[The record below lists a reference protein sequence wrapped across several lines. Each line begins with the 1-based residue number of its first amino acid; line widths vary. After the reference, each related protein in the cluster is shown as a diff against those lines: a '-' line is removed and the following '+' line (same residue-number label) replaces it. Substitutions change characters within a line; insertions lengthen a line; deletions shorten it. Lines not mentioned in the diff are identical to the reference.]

1 MRRVLGMPKVVV
13 ENLRSAVYASYE
25 ELSAQVQADSALDA
39 KLLGLLG
46 FFAIAGSLLLT
57 LPHGLRDERLLL
69 LVGVGFG
76 ALACLMGSMGGSSPN
91 IGPPPEEFYADY
103 GARAEADYLAQ
114 LLADLAATTRINHQG
129 LELRRRA
136 LAVGV
141 GAPILLAVV
150 YGLVQVA

>member
-1 MRRVLGMPKVVV
+1 VPDVVV
-13 ENLRSAVYASYE
+13 ENLRTAVSASYE

-57 LPHGLRDERLLL
+57 LPHGLHDGRVLLL
-69 LVGVGFG
+69 IGTGLG
-76 ALACLMGSMGGSSPN
+76 ALACLVGSMGGSSPN
-91 IGPPPEEFYADY
+91 MGPPPEQFYADY

-114 LLADLAATTRINHQG
+114 LLADLAATTRINHEG

-136 LAVGV
+136 LAVAV
-141 GAPILLAVV
+141 GAPILLAVA
-150 YGLVQVA
+150 YGLVSVA